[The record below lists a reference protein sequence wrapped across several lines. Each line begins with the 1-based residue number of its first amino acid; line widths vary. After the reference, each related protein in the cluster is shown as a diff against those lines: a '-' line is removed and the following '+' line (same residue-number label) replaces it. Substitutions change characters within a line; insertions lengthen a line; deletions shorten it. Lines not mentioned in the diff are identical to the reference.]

1 MADLSAAQSGFAQL
15 QAAVS
20 KGDLPSC
27 KQLLSRLKL
36 ELTKLP
42 ALPPVYEQSANAQ
55 QQLELARQVLELAV
69 LLAVRQGDEAAFER
83 NYAQLRV
90 YYSDAR
96 GLLPPSPQEAALTGL
111 NLLRLLVAN
120 RIAEFHTELEVVPEE
135 VRAAPEVAHV
145 VQLEQWLMEG
155 AYNKVLAAR
164 ESASSDY
171 YRHFLDQLSSTVRD
185 EVASCSERA
194 YESLSVADA
203 VGLLMLGSEAEVEAY
218 AREHGWEVA
227 GGRITFK
234 PAGGKGSGKEGGTA
248 AAPAVALPALEIIGH
263 CMNYAREIER
273 IV

>member
-1 MADLSAAQSGFAQL
+1 MADLSAAQGGLTQL
-15 QAAVS
+15 QAAFS
-20 KGDLPSC
+20 KGDVTSC

-55 QQLELARQVLELAV
+55 QQLEVARQVLELAV

-96 GLLPPSPQEAALTGL
+96 SLLPPSSQEAALTGL

-135 VRAAPEVAHV
+135 VQGAPEVAQV

-164 ESASSDY
+164 ESASSEY

-194 YESLSVADA
+194 YESLSVSDA
-203 VGLLMLGSEAEVEAY
+203 VGLLMLGSKAEVEAY
-218 AREHGWEVA
+218 ARQHGWEVA

-234 PAGGKGSGKEGGTA
+234 PAGGRGSGKDGTA
-248 AAPAVALPALEIIGH
+248 AAPTLAVPAQELIGH
-263 CMNYAREIER
+263 CMNYAREVER